1 MFTGHTVAVDVLVN
15 FDDLESAS
23 SLEVLVWSLKSLKS
37 LKYHIVIYCND
48 MYSIVITKIFNREK
62 RLSTEEIKLE
72 DIDFECIQEG

>member
-37 LKYHIVIYCND
+37 LKYPIVIYCND